1 MTTTPRLYRKPV
13 SAFWWLRRRSYLIF
27 VLRELSSVFVAWFVV
42 FLLLLVHAVSSGS
55 EEYQRFLSWSASG
68 WVVALNTIALL
79 FVLLHTVTWFDL
91 TPKAMVVRVR
101 NRPVAPV
108 VIVGLHYLLWGLLTA
123 IVLLVVLR

>member
-13 SAFWWLRRRSYLIF
+13 STFWWVQRRSYLIF

-42 FLLLLVHAVSSGS
+42 YLLILVDAVSSGS
-55 EEYQRFLSWSASG
+55 EDYQRFLSWSASG

-91 TPKAMVVRVR
+91 APKAMAVRVG
-101 NRPVAPV
+101 NRRVAPV
-108 VIVGLHYLLWGLLTA
+108 VIVGLHYLLWGLVTA
-123 IVLLVVLR
+123 IVLLVVL

>member
-13 SAFWWLRRRSYLIF
+13 STFWWLRRRSYLIF

-55 EEYQRFLSWSASG
+55 DEYQRFLSWSASG
-68 WVVALNTIALL
+68 WVVVLNTIALL

-91 TPKAMVVRVR
+91 APKAMVVRVR

-108 VIVGLHYLLWGLLTA
+108 VIVGLHYLLWGLVTA

>member
-13 SAFWWLRRRSYLIF
+13 STFWWVRRRSYLIF

-91 TPKAMVVRVR
+91 APKAMVVRVR

-108 VIVGLHYLLWGLLTA
+108 VIVGLHYLLWGVLTA

>member
-1 MTTTPRLYRKPV
+1 MTTTPRLYRKPI
-13 SAFWWLRRRSYLIF
+13 STFWWLRRRSYLIF

-91 TPKAMVVRVR
+91 APKAMVVRVR

>member
-13 SAFWWLRRRSYLIF
+13 STFWWLRRRSYLIF

-91 TPKAMVVRVR
+91 APKAMVVRVR